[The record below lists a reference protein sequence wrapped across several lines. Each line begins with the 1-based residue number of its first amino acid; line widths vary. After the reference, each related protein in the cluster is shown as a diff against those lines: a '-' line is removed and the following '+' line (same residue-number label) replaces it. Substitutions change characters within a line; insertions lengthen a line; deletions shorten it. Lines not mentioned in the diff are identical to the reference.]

1 MCSRCANSDDLLQV
15 NLEIVCLTCISK
27 FNIAPLLSDEQ
38 EQKLIADCS
47 CIPFSSITN
56 SLSLVSAIRIHGFF
70 VHQNIRY
77 YTIGDLVFYD
87 SPLHPVAR
95 LFYNHI
101 ILWF

>member
-1 MCSRCANSDDLLQV
+1 MCSRCATPGNLLQV
-15 NLEIVCLTCISK
+15 NDELVCLACITS
-27 FNIAPLLSDEQ
+27 FHIAPHLSALQ
-38 EQKLIADCS
+38 RQKLIADCS
-47 CIPFSSITN
+47 CIRYTRLVN
-56 SLSLVSAIRIHGFF
+56 SLSLVSSIRLYGFF
-70 VHQNIRY
+70 VEDQIRY